1 MTKEIIEELEEKLY
15 KVNTEILNCQDN
27 KITSEEMKFQ
37 IIRLQDI
44 VIKSSALLSQIK
56 VSYIMN
62 GNDVNDSDFKKMC
75 IEEIIDS
82 KLEYYGLRRRLK
94 GFRFLKVAILI
105 IQQDEKNMKGIKTQI
120 STDIAKKEG
129 LARDTVYF
137 ALIRSIEDA
146 WKKNGNIVK
155 RFKSIPTTKEFISL
169 IIEEIKKIEI
179 YPNNVT
185 DLILKLKEN
194 LSNANNYIERINGKV
209 YLNYFNWKDT
219 NKFLKEAIQ
228 TLNGSL
234 EIKEINFEVV
244 DNISI
249 EDRISIELKLLGM
262 KECFQ
267 GYKYVKEIVLRVINK
282 EDELINVRKNL
293 YANVANKFGVSRE
306 AVERKVR
313 DDITYMWLQKYEIT
327 KKFYTIPK
335 MKNFVEYIVEKIEK
349 S

>member
-27 KITSEEMKFQ
+27 KITSEEVKFQ

-56 VSYIMN
+56 VSNIMN
-62 GNDVNDSDFKKMC
+62 ENDVNDSDFKKMC

-82 KLEYYGLRRRLK
+82 KLEYYGLRRRLN
-94 GFRFLKVAILI
+94 GFRLLKAAILV
-105 IQQDEKNMKGIKTQI
+105 IQQDEKNMNGIKSQI

-129 LARDTVYF
+129 LKRQTVYST
-137 ALIRSIEDA
+137 LIRSIEDA

-155 RFKSIPTTKEFISL
+155 RFKSIPTTKEFITL

-179 YPNNVT
+179 YPNTVT
-185 DLILKLKEN
+185 DLILKLREN
-194 LSNANNYIERINGKV
+194 LSNANNYIERINGNV
-209 YLNYFNWKDT
+209 YLKYFNWKDI

-228 TLNGSL
+228 TLNESL

-262 KECFQ
+262 KEYFQ
-267 GYKYVKEIVLRVINK
+267 GYKYAKEIVLRVINK

-293 YANVANKFGVSRE
+293 YANVANKFGVGRE
-306 AVERKVR
+306 AAERKVR
-313 DDITYMWLQKYEIT
+313 DDITYMWLQNYEIT